1 MGRRTWRE
9 GFKHIH
15 LLENEWRE
23 NQTDGN
29 DGHDLAEGTKETPGN
44 SRVRQHHPFS
54 EYGHYAGSVSVS
66 VPGRP
71 HCFRISRD
79 KRIVILIL
87 IFSTSQLLRHVSTM
101 DQKGRES
108 RGM

>member
-1 MGRRTWRE
+1 MDTMR
-9 GFKHIH
+9 
-15 LLENEWRE
+15 
-23 NQTDGN
+23 
-29 DGHDLAEGTKETPGN
+29 
-44 SRVRQHHPFS
+44 
-54 EYGHYAGSVSVS
+54 GSVSIS

-108 RGM
+108 RGDVNERVFC

>member
-1 MGRRTWRE
+1 MDTMR
-9 GFKHIH
+9 
-15 LLENEWRE
+15 
-23 NQTDGN
+23 
-29 DGHDLAEGTKETPGN
+29 
-44 SRVRQHHPFS
+44 
-54 EYGHYAGSVSVS
+54 GSVSIS